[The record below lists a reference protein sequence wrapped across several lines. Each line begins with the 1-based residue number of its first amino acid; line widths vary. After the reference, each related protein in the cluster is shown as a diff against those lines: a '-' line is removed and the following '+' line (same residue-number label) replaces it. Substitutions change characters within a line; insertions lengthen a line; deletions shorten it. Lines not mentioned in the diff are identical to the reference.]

1 MPSRL
6 ATGPIH
12 SIVEFAHASGVDRL
26 VLERAVRGG
35 YAVGYFE
42 SWNIESLQ
50 GVIDAAEQTRSPII
64 VGFNGGFL
72 SGHDRLA
79 GERLSWYAAL
89 GRAAALSASVPC
101 GLLFNEY
108 PSDDWVALAIKSG
121 FNLVMPAD
129 ASAPFDRY
137 VERVSALARLAHA
150 HGVAVEAEVGEL
162 PRPKS
167 ASFPPASRGTAAG
180 AEADPSLAARFVSA
194 TGIDLLAVSVGN
206 VHVKVDGTQDL
217 DLGRLAEIHRQV
229 KLPLVLH
236 GGTGISACSLR
247 QAISLGV
254 AKVSYG
260 TYLKQSYLRA
270 VRGALDREG
279 LDPHRVL
286 GMGGRTISWLPA
298 ALGSAT
304 RSSSGSTFSVVAGG
318 RIDCERRPWT
328 SR

>member
-1 MPSRL
+1 MPL
-6 ATGPIH
+6 E
-12 SIVEFAHASGVDRL
+12 SIGSLMR
-26 VLERAVRGG
+26 RAVRGG

-50 GVIDAAEQTRSPII
+50 GVIDAAEQTRSPINA
-64 VGFNGGFL
+64 GFNGGFL
-72 SGHDRLA
+72 SGHDWLA

-89 GRAAALSASVPC
+89 GRAAAESAAVPC
-101 GLLFNEY
+101 GLLFNEC

-162 PRPKS
+162 PS
-167 ASFPPASRGTAAG
+167 GVAGHGSGGGSRT
-180 AEADPSLAARFVSA
+180 DPSLAARFVSA
-194 TGIDLLAVSVGN
+194 TGIDLLAVSIDN

-236 GGTGISACSLR
+236 GGRPS
-247 QAISLGV
+247 
-254 AKVSYG
+254 
-260 TYLKQSYLRA
+260 RA
-270 VRGALDREG
+270 RSGQMTREALAYRATASGAAQVCCRERVRHLQTLDDDCRG
-279 LDPHRVL
+279 
-286 GMGGRTISWLPA
+286 
-298 ALGSAT
+298 T
-304 RSSSGSTFSVVAGG
+304 RSDGQVCTAHSGLWSFTG
-318 RIDCERRPWT
+318 C
-328 SR
+328 